1 MSEPTTGK
9 RSSKSGSKK
18 SSGTKGDSDSQAPP
32 GSPAKTEPKSTP
44 ASLSGSNQDDEFDL
58 DLKPMTDLKT
68 NEPVSNPKPDS
79 QRNEPSGD
87 LPIIPLGLVGQP
99 LQAPKNWAD
108 HLVPILSPFIGSYSR
123 NAPQIKDVISS
134 TEYASRIEDG
144 LTLGEEYYR
153 GSLLRVSHSRHPT
166 RSEIRT
172 SFREEYDMLNDFL
185 TNVFQCPTESG
196 NGYCIDRSKLVRL
209 NTRWLQLRNL
219 FTDELLMTGLNCSAP
234 RWGPYGSAT
243 DIWSAND
250 FEVLA
255 ICYRHE
261 VESFLSRILDA
272 RKEHETI
279 VSNAGDLTRL
289 GIKQELTGEM
299 GEGRKEGASLKSP
312 FTFKPSR
319 ELTSTPREE
328 GATRNVAL
336 ETPKSMR
343 QPPSTTPKTDDP
355 FGKKSRI
362 TYDTDTAEGRTI
374 PPNFRTRMMSEDPFF
389 RGAPAQTS
397 SSRKFQE
404 LFGSPTDDRLSNT
417 GSKNP
422 FRRNAYRNHSEDED
436 HRNEPEHEGE
446 GDNPPPS
453 INRFNGRSGGGQPGD
468 SSDSSSNDER
478 RPNRDERRDPFR
490 RARREGR
497 EFHRRSDVEDRFV
510 QSTRSVPEPQFDTKL
525 KVDIIP
531 SWDGSPETLV
541 RWITKVNRLSAK
553 SKTVH
558 QQLGNLVPGR
568 FTGSA
573 ETWYFSLPLRTREG
587 YEQNWTTLRNGIANY
602 YMNRSFI
609 EKQKRRADRAHYR
622 QSGYTR
628 ETPSEYFI
636 RKVELLEFSYN
647 YSDSE
652 MITEIMNGAPTIWT
666 SVLTPHL
673 FNKLVEFQHTLRFHE
688 DHLLALNAR
697 VTRYDEPL
705 PWKRDHGS
713 RNPFESFKS
722 VRTNLIGASNKLPAP
737 PFPKD
742 DNNVSKRKTPES
754 LGVRPCRHCGS
765 AKHWDN
771 ECKYARRAQKIARTN
786 LAMAEEEDELA
797 NQEYDD
803 AYFGLDSEDEGDQT
817 GF

>member
-196 NGYCIDRSKLVRL
+196 NGYCIDRS
-209 NTRWLQLRNL
+209 
-219 FTDELLMTGLNCSAP
+219 LNCSAP

-541 RWITKVNRLSAK
+541 RWITKSQGALQGAPKRGTSVFRFEPAKGLSSKSRNDELIELIIDKRL
-553 SKTVH
+553 H
-558 QQLGNLVPGR
+558 QG
-568 FTGSA
+568 
-573 ETWYFSLPLRTREG
+573 
-587 YEQNWTTLRNGIANY
+587 
-602 YMNRSFI
+602 
-609 EKQKRRADRAHYR
+609 DAH
-622 QSGYTR
+622 
-628 ETPSEYFI
+628 
-636 RKVELLEFSYN
+636 
-647 YSDSE
+647 E